1 VELGGGVDVN
11 TGRLYR
17 VNEDLDSVGTVV
29 SFDFTDGATVVLVDN
44 KVACANKE
52 KCSKEL
58 SKGKHS
64 VTVSRDGYRD
74 STFGINVPSGSN
86 RYMLALQSKAG
97 VLTLRA
103 SDAESEE
110 DVVAQVV
117 IDGNV
122 VGTTPWSGMVAM
134 NARKIVLKADGYD
147 DVEVMERA
155 EEGKKRAVTAKMKA
169 RPEAVTT
176 QRTSSTSGNGQ
187 NGTFID
193 SRDGKTYKTVVIGSQ
208 TWMAQNLNYGTMV
221 LGSKDQND
229 DSKVEKYC
237 YKDQS
242 SNCTT
247 DGGLYQWAEAS
258 RHLPK
263 WLAYP

>member
-74 STFGINVPSGSN
+74 STFGITVPNGSN

-147 DVEVMERA
+147 DVEVRERA
-155 EEGKKRAVTAKMKA
+155 EEGQKRSVSVKLLEKLRLDSYEIKEKFSWCDGRQKSECISLRYTDECDVDCAETVASVLRNKLGI
-169 RPEAVTT
+169 RVFVS
-176 QRTSSTSGNGQ
+176 TSSGSLGLLVVLAI
-187 NGTFID
+187 GTI
-193 SRDGKTYKTVVIGSQ
+193 
-208 TWMAQNLNYGTMV
+208 L
-221 LGSKDQND
+221 
-229 DSKVEKYC
+229 VEQK
-237 YKDQS
+237 
-242 SNCTT
+242 
-247 DGGLYQWAEAS
+247 
-258 RHLPK
+258 K
-263 WLAYP
+263 WLES